1 MDYNVVNEYIK
12 FINDNFLE
20 FFKLV
25 LGSRYQKNLTQ
36 IFIDKYIEV
45 RYYNETNYLTVK
57 DFINRLNKELVDL
70 TEKIAN
76 DDDIDNIKD
85 IVALFGYLVYF
96 DDVCTVEQEA
106 ELINVLI
113 DDELIRVN
121 NKEEVKNEV
130 LLWYKWFNASKY
142 NFNTVLRTKDFSL
155 LERRLYR
162 KLYYLVLE
170 HNVKISNLY
179 SEYAIDKAYNSG
191 IVNED
196 KLFITYILAS
206 SLVLNNAINLDFSRF
221 YLVPI
226 ASSLYA
232 KEKKFARL
240 IRILDNQLCKKFI
253 YINITYSDYKK
264 NKKKIDD
271 LISEGYSFGL
281 ELDSKYTGNTSE
293 LVLFPYIFVYAD
305 SPEYE
310 LLERDKDKLKSKIVK
325 L

>member
-1 MDYNVVNEYIK
+1 MDYNIVSEYVK
-12 FINDNFLE
+12 FISDNFLK

-57 DFINRLNKELVDL
+57 DFINRLNKELIDL
-70 TEKIAN
+70 TEKIARE
-76 DDDIDNIKD
+76 DDIEDIKD

-96 DDVCTVEQEA
+96 DDVCVVEQEA
-106 ELINVLI
+106 ELINVLVN
-113 DDELIRVN
+113 DELIRVN
-121 NKEEVKNEV
+121 NKEETKKAIID
-130 LLWYKWFNASKY
+130 WYKGFKESKD
-142 NFNTVLRTKDFSL
+142 NFNTVLGTKDFTL

-191 IVNED
+191 TVNED

-206 SLVLNNAINLDFSRF
+206 SMVLNNAINLDFSRF

-226 ASSLYA
+226 ASTLFA

-253 YINITYSDYKK
+253 TIKITYSDYKK

-281 ELDSKYTGNTSE
+281 ELDNKYTGNTSE

-305 SPEYE
+305 NPEYE
-310 LLERDKDKLKSKIVK
+310 MLERDKEKLKSKIVK